1 MRTDTTSLFLL
12 YSSDII
18 HSPAAVRHPARIAEG
33 SDALTIFA
41 LPATIHTLLWTQ
53 RYHYHISRDSYTIT
67 KLTINNQRKAKCSAV
82 NSQCP
87 PSKLRQRLSLLQPHA
102 LATTITP
109 SLRAKQL
116 QYIYQA
122 CAKGL
127 LAPSKHFAY
136 AATAYIVQNYSFII
150 TTSILI
156 TTYDQ

>member
-1 MRTDTTSLFLL
+1 MKKGYENHLLGSAGYTVLYADCMLFSTTNSMQRL
-12 YSSDII
+12 
-18 HSPAAVRHPARIAEG
+18 PQRRI
-33 SDALTIFA
+33 
-41 LPATIHTLLWTQ
+41 
-53 RYHYHISRDSYTIT
+53 
-67 KLTINNQRKAKCSAV
+67 
-82 NSQCP
+82 P
-87 PSKLRQRLSLLQPHA
+87 PQRLSLLQPHA

-150 TTSILI
+150 TTSILT